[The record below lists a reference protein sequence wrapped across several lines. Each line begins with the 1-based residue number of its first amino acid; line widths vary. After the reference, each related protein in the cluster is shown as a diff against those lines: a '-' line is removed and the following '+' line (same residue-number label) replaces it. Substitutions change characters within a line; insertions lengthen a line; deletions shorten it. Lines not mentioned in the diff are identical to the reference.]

1 MKKIA
6 RLIILLAAFLTST
19 ALAHPFDTVNYEC
32 KQLDPGRDGIKCLVR
47 YEGSVPVL
55 YIRYLYTRASP
66 KTIQERGTY
75 LVTVMRRNFAALGG
89 SAIQRRFTLDGIPAQ
104 QLCSP
109 YVRDRR
115 RIICSDPVPVKDLEN
130 HRPWPL

>member
-19 ALAHPFDTVNYEC
+19 ALAHPFDAVNYEC

-75 LVTVMRRNFAALGG
+75 LAGLVSKMDSPPDPCPVRPP
-89 SAIQRRFTLDGIPAQ
+89 GIPLPLKVLSQ
-104 QLCSP
+104 QALAGPAWSHTFNIHCSP
-109 YVRDRR
+109 
-115 RIICSDPVPVKDLEN
+115 SELP
-130 HRPWPL
+130 